1 MPKPELLSPAGSF
14 EAMIAAVQSGADA
27 VYLGAGS
34 FNARAYAKN
43 FTADELKRAVDY
55 CHVRGV
61 SVHVTM
67 NTLLLDK
74 ELDEA
79 MQTARELY
87 CIGVDAL
94 IVQDVGLISLLKK
107 ELPDFPLHAST
118 QMAVH
123 DENGVKAV
131 QKLGMARA
139 VLAREVSIEGIRRIR
154 SSTDFPLEVFAGGAM
169 CSSVS
174 GLCLLS
180 SFIGGRS
187 GNRGAC
193 AQPCRMKYKLNG
205 KEGYLLS
212 MKDLCM
218 LDRVGELA
226 EAGVCSLKIEGRMK
240 RPEYV
245 AVVTEAYRRAIDGE
259 KVHLPALRRNLLRA
273 FNRGGFSEG
282 YADGRDGL
290 VAPQRP
296 GNWGVPV
303 GTIKKGR
310 VELSSPLS
318 AGDELAVRAPGAD
331 QDTTVAVKRDYPM
344 GAVAIREL
352 SSPRLE
358 GLTVFRTVDVSLSKE
373 ALARVDAQSKRTMV
387 SATLR
392 AVAGEP
398 LSLTL
403 AAMGYSVTVAGDV
416 VTAAKTAAAEEA
428 KLRAQVAKLGDT
440 PFELGEFT
448 TFLGER
454 PAFVP
459 SSELNR
465 LRREAAELLERR
477 IVEAMRRTLPKSQP
491 PAVSMAKR
499 ATEQGTLEL
508 IAQVAMPEQAEQAQ
522 KSGVKTLY
530 IQPLLWEKQALLPFI
545 HAAQKYGAK
554 LFPVLPPLTMDD
566 DLKKAIDL
574 LTSFPAGTFWGA
586 VASNIGQ
593 IAPLCEVFTD
603 VRGDYTLNIANT
615 PSATAHADMGLSKV
629 TLSVELTVPQIRDI
643 INSNI
648 SAELIVYGTIPTMHL
663 LHCPT
668 REQLGRCAK
677 DCFGGA
683 RRSMTDRRNYVF
695 GLHPV
700 TLKRGSCDV
709 MLLNSLPLDGLR
721 VFDELKRAGASA
733 WRLCFYQEDAK
744 AVAERIAAY
753 REALGGGAVRPLE
766 PSTSGHFTRGVAKTI
781 QKGTRH
787 DRQGFKNT

>member
-14 EAMIAAVQSGADA
+14 EALIAAVQSGADA

-43 FTADELKRAVDY
+43 FTADELQKAVDY

-74 ELDEA
+74 ELEA
-79 MQTARELY
+79 ALQTAKDLY
-87 CIGVDAL
+87 CMGVDAL
-94 IVQDVGLISLLKK
+94 IVQDVGLISLLRKN
-107 ELPDFPLHAST
+107 LPDFPLHAST

-123 DENGVKAV
+123 DENGVLAV
-131 QKLGMARA
+131 QNLGMTRA
-139 VLAREVSIEGIRRIR
+139 VLSREVSIEGMKRIR
-154 SSTDFPLEVFAGGAM
+154 SATDFPLEVFAGGAM

-174 GLCLLS
+174 GLCLHS

-193 AQPCRMKYKLNG
+193 AQPCRMKYRLNG

-218 LDRVGELA
+218 LDRVEELS
-226 EAGVCSLKIEGRMK
+226 ELGVISLKIEGRMK

-259 KVHLPALRRNLLRA
+259 ITDLPKLRRNLLRA

-282 YADGRDGL
+282 YADGRDGV
-290 VAPQRP
+290 VAPERP

-303 GTIKKGR
+303 GKIKKGR
-310 VELSSPLS
+310 VELITPLN
-318 AGDELAVRAPGAD
+318 AGDELAVRENGAD
-331 QDTTVAVKRDYPM
+331 QDLTVTVRKDFPVGSAS
-344 GAVAIREL
+344 ISEL

-358 GLTVFRTVDVSLSKE
+358 GLTVYRTVDAALNE
-373 ALARVDAQSKRTMV
+373 ETLARVEAQPRRTEV
-387 SATLR
+387 SAFLH
-392 AVAGEP
+392 AQVGEP

-403 AAMGYSVTVAGDV
+403 SAMGFSATASGDV
-416 VTAAKTAAAEEA
+416 VTPAKTAAADEA
-428 KLRAQVAKLGDT
+428 KLRAQAAKLGNT
-440 PFELGEFT
+440 PFSLGDFSAYLGEQ
-448 TFLGER
+448 
-454 PAFVP
+454 PAFVAV
-459 SSELNR
+459 SELNR
-465 LRREAAELLERR
+465 LRREAADALEQQIAESR
-477 IVEAMRRTLPKSQP
+477 RRTLPVNQLINTAPARKS
-491 PAVSMAKR
+491 A
-499 ATEQGTLEL
+499 ECGTPEL
-508 IAQVAMPEQAEQAQ
+508 IVQIAAPEQAERAL
-522 KSGVKTLY
+522 SFGVNTLY
-530 IQPLLWEKQALLPFI
+530 IQPQLWEKKQFLPFTQL
-545 HAAQKYGAK
+545 AQKHGAK

-566 DLKKAIDL
+566 NLKKAIDL
-574 LTSFPAGTFWGA
+574 LTSFPSGTFSGA

-593 IAPLCEVFTD
+593 VAPLCKVFTD
-603 VRGDYTLNIANT
+603 VRGDYTLNITNT
-615 PSATAHADMGLSKV
+615 PSAAAHATMGLSKV

-677 DCFGGA
+677 DCFLGA
-683 RRSMTDRRNYVF
+683 KRTLTDRRDVDF
-695 GLHPV
+695 SLHPV
-700 TLKRGSCDV
+700 SQKPGRCDV

-721 VFDELKRAGASA
+721 VFDELKGIGASA
-733 WRLCFYQEDAK
+733 WRLNFYQEDAK
-744 AVAERIAAY
+744 TVAERIEAY
-753 REALGGGAVRPLE
+753 QEALRGGAVLPVE
-766 PSTSGHFTRGVAKTI
+766 PSTAGHFTRGVAKTI

-787 DRQGFKNT
+787 DRQGS